1 MTQRLWASN
10 RVRGAI
16 DVNGVAS
23 NTLQGWTLRCAPNFV
38 RRDCRR
44 GGRAWFGRQLL
55 LGCS

>member
-44 GGRAWFGRQLL
+44 GSREWFGRQLPL
-55 LGCS
+55 